1 MRRGNLKVPET
12 ERLRLTLEQQQ
23 DYQFSI
29 RFEGAELEPLL
40 TDEPPPLGQGGRPNP
55 SQLLLASIVNCL
67 SASLLFALRKFR
79 NEPGRLRATVTAVR
93 ERNEAGRWRIPRA
106 EVTIH
111 LSEAADDY
119 RNLDR
124 ILTQFEEF
132 CVVTQSVREGIE
144 VTTRI
149 EDGNGLR
156 LRALPT
162 S

>member
-1 MRRGNLKVPET
+1 MAESESLQ
-12 ERLRLTLEQQQ
+12 LTQEQQQ

-29 RFEGAELEPLL
+29 RFDGMQLDALL
-40 TDEPPPLGQGGRPNP
+40 TDEPPPLGQGAGPNP
-55 SQLLLASIVNCL
+55 SMLLLASIANCL

-106 EVTIH
+106 DVTIH
-111 LSEAADDY
+111 LPDAADHY
-119 RNLDR
+119 HNLDR
-124 ILTQFEEF
+124 ILAQFEEF

-162 S
+162 G